1 MSKKIERLKT
11 IHKKITFIEN
21 IVSKNG
27 GIIKALEDE
36 ENLRPAILMHLT
48 SIAEQFDK
56 LSKDAEFEILGKFD
70 KADLK
75 GSYDIRNYIV
85 HDYEGIN
92 LCVIERVIRE
102 KLPKIKTIIEEFK
115 I

>member
-1 MSKKIERLKT
+1 
-11 IHKKITFIEN
+11 
-21 IVSKNG
+21 
-27 GIIKALEDE
+27 
-36 ENLRPAILMHLT
+36 MHLT

-56 LSKDAEFEILGKFD
+56 LSKDAEFEILSKFD

-92 LCVIERVIRE
+92 LYVIEKVIRE
-102 KLPKIKTIIEEFK
+102 KLPKIKTIIENFE
-115 I
+115 II

>member
-1 MSKKIERLKT
+1 
-11 IHKKITFIEN
+11 
-21 IVSKNG
+21 
-27 GIIKALEDE
+27 LEDE

-56 LSKDAEFEILGKFD
+56 LSKDAEFEILSKFD

-85 HDYEGIN
+85 HDYENNDLYYQPCMIAH
-92 LCVIERVIRE
+92 LD
-102 KLPKIKTIIEEFK
+102 LLAHLLQKT
-115 I
+115 